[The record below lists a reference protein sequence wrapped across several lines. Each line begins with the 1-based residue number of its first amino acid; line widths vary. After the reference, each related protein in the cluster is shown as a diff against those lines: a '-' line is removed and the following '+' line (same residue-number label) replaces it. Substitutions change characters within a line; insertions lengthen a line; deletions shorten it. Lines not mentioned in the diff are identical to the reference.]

1 MKHTTSWRPRGI
13 IQWILTI
20 LTLVAFPIIGI
31 ISYYILNPSD
41 MDKLMSSLAWATALF
56 PVSLLIVTLFIIVLL
71 ILAFW
76 KKAKIAQVILVPLS
90 LLLIFL
96 TVQPITSMLSYAN
109 SKDATVSLSSHFFNS
124 QTISTKP
131 MENVVYGK
139 TTDGIELKMDVW
151 SAKETSKNKLKP
163 AVVLVH
169 GGGWVSGDKG
179 EAPHWKQWLND
190 LGYTV
195 FDVQYR
201 MPPQAGW
208 KDEVADIKSA
218 LGWVLQNADTYQIDP
233 NKINVMGESAG
244 GNLAMLAA
252 YSMGEEQL
260 PASTNVPE
268 VHVNS
273 IINMYGPADMTMLYN
288 DNPSTNYVQGV
299 MEEYIGD
306 TVSQFPERYKLL
318 SPINY
323 IQDNTPPT
331 ITLLGT
337 GDRIV
342 PVEQGEMLDKELT
355 VKNVAH
361 EFYLLPD
368 VDHGFDI
375 NPGSLSTQFA
385 KEKVTAF
392 LQRYNK

>member
-1 MKHTTSWRPRGI
+1 MKHTTSWIPRGI

-20 LTLVAFPIIGI
+20 LTLIAFPIIGI

-76 KKAKIAQVILVPLS
+76 KKAKIAQVILVPFS

-124 QTISTKP
+124 QTISTNP

-151 SAKETSKNKLKP
+151 PAKETSKNKLKP

-179 EAPHWKQWLND
+179 EASHWKQWLND

-273 IINMYGPADMTMLYN
+273 VINMYGPADMTMFYN
-288 DNPSTNYVQGV
+288 DNPSTNYVHGV
-299 MEEYIGD
+299 MEEYIGG

-355 VKNVAH
+355 MKNVAH

-385 KEKVTAF
+385 KERVTAF

>member
-1 MKHTTSWRPRGI
+1 MKHTTSWIPRGI

-20 LTLVAFPIIGI
+20 LTLIAFPIIGI

-76 KKAKIAQVILVPLS
+76 KKAKIAQVILVPFS

-124 QTISTKP
+124 QTISTNP

-139 TTDGIELKMDVW
+139 TTDGVELKLDVW
-151 SAKETSKNKLKP
+151 SAKINSEKKMNP
-163 AVVLVH
+163 AIVLVH

-179 EAPHWKQWLND
+179 QTTYWNQLMND

-201 MPPQAGW
+201 MPPNAKW
-208 KDEVADIKSA
+208 KDEVGDIKSA
-218 LGWVLQNADTYQIDP
+218 LGWVLENADTYQIDP
-233 NKINVMGESAG
+233 EKINLMGQSAG

-252 YSMGEEQL
+252 YSMGDKQL

-268 VHVNS
+268 VSINS
-273 IINMYGPADMTMLYN
+273 VVNMYGPADMTLFYK
-288 DNPSTNYVQGV
+288 DSPSIEYVRGV
-299 MEEYIGD
+299 MEEYIGGSP
-306 TVSQFPERYKLL
+306 SQFADRYKTL
-318 SPINY
+318 SPIDY
-323 IQDNTPPT
+323 IQENSPPT

-342 PVEQGEMLDKELT
+342 PIEQGQVLDKELT
-355 VKNVAH
+355 LKNVAH

-385 KEKVTAF
+385 RKKVTAF

>member
-1 MKHTTSWRPRGI
+1 M
-13 IQWILTI
+13 
-20 LTLVAFPIIGI
+20 
-31 ISYYILNPSD
+31 
-41 MDKLMSSLAWATALF
+41 
-56 PVSLLIVTLFIIVLL
+56 
-71 ILAFW
+71 
-76 KKAKIAQVILVPLS
+76 
-90 LLLIFL
+90 
-96 TVQPITSMLSYAN
+96 
-109 SKDATVSLSSHFFNS
+109 
-124 QTISTKP
+124 
-131 MENVVYGK
+131 YGK

-151 SAKETSKNKLKP
+151 PAKETSKNKLKP

-179 EAPHWKQWLND
+179 ESSHWKQWLND

-273 IINMYGPADMTMLYN
+273 VINMYGPADMTMFYK
-288 DNPSTNYVQGV
+288 DNPSTNYVHGV
-299 MEEYIGD
+299 MEEYIGG

-361 EFYLLPD
+361 EFYLLPG

>member
-1 MKHTTSWRPRGI
+1 MKHTTSWIPRGI

-20 LTLVAFPIIGI
+20 LTLIAFPIIGI

-76 KKAKIAQVILVPLS
+76 KKAKIAQVILVPFS

-124 QTISTKP
+124 QTISTNP

-151 SAKETSKNKLKP
+151 PAKETSKNKLKP

-179 EAPHWKQWLND
+179 EASHWKQWLND

-273 IINMYGPADMTMLYN
+273 VINMYGPADMTMFYN
-288 DNPSTNYVQGV
+288 DNPSTNYVHGV
-299 MEEYIGD
+299 MEEYIGG

-355 VKNVAH
+355 MKNVAH